1 MLTTTD
7 DDDHD
12 DGSNDNR
19 EGGAGG
25 LVSEMVIGDAMPRDG
40 DDVME
45 HVDEDNYDFRWNC
58 ATQST
63 TYTNTEARR
72 RQRLE
77 GSMGR

>member
-1 MLTTTD
+1 MIVDPILTTID

-40 DDVME
+40 DD
-45 HVDEDNYDFRWNC
+45 DG
-58 ATQST
+58 
-63 TYTNTEARR
+63 ARR
-72 RQRLE
+72 
-77 GSMGR
+77 